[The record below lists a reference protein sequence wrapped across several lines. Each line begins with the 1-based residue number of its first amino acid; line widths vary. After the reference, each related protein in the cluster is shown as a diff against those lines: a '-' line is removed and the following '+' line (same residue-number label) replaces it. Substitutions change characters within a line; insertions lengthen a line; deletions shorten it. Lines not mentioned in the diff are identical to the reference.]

1 VASAVVGSLTT
12 FISLA
17 LGTLIGQS
25 FDGTVLPL
33 VGGFAGLGI
42 AALAAMRWAEAPTQ
56 GATRSG

>member
-25 FDGTVLPL
+25 FAGTVLPL
-33 VGGFAGLGI
+33 VGAFASLSL
-42 AALAAMRWAEAPTQ
+42 AALAMMRWAEAPARNAARP
-56 GATRSG
+56 G